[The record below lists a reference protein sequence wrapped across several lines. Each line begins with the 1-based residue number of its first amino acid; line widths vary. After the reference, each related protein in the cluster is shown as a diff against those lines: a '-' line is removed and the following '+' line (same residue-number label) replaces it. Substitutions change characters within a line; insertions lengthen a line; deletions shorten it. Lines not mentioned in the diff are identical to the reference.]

1 MFIRQTCYHDVGISY
16 MEFHKK
22 VVTDSYLFFLSVISN
37 CPFEK
42 IRIKL
47 SRISENVFELETWSS
62 DQ

>member
-1 MFIRQTCYHDVGISY
+1 MFITRTCYHEVGISY
-16 MEFHKK
+16 IEFHKK
-22 VVTDSYLFFLSVISN
+22 VTDSYLFFLSVISN
-37 CPFEK
+37 SPFEK